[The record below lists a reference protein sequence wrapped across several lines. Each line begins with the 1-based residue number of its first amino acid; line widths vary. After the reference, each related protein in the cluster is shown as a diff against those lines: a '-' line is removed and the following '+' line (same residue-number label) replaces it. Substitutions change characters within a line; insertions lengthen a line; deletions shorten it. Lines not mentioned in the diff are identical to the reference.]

1 MHTKVIK
8 KKKAVGVGL
17 FDMQEYTQVL
27 EQPHLHL
34 DVGNTQ
40 ETIVYKRLDIFK
52 LRREKMEEKERGIIK
67 KISAIRKK
75 NEVWRYCKRRETV
88 WVSEQPFVCK
98 RVA

>member
-8 KKKAVGVGL
+8 KKAVGVGVGL

-40 ETIVYKRLDIFK
+40 ETIAYKRLDIFK
-52 LRREKMEEKERGIIK
+52 LQREKKMRKKERD
-67 KISAIRKK
+67 
-75 NEVWRYCKRRETV
+75 N
-88 WVSEQPFVCK
+88 
-98 RVA
+98 

>member
-1 MHTKVIK
+1 M
-8 KKKAVGVGL
+8 

-34 DVGNTQ
+34 DVGKTQ

-75 NEVWRYCKRRETV
+75 MRYEGTVREGRL

>member
-1 MHTKVIK
+1 MLKAFGGNFTVQLLQHAYQGDK
-8 KKKAVGVGL
+8 KESGGCGCAGVGL

-52 LRREKMEEKERGIIK
+52 LRREKKMRRKKERD
-67 KISAIRKK
+67 
-75 NEVWRYCKRRETV
+75 N
-88 WVSEQPFVCK
+88 
-98 RVA
+98 

>member
-1 MHTKVIK
+1 M
-8 KKKAVGVGL
+8 GVGL

-67 KISAIRKK
+67 KISVIRKK
-75 NEVWRYCKRRETV
+75 MRYEGTVREGRL
-88 WVSEQPFVCK
+88 CG
-98 RVA
+98 